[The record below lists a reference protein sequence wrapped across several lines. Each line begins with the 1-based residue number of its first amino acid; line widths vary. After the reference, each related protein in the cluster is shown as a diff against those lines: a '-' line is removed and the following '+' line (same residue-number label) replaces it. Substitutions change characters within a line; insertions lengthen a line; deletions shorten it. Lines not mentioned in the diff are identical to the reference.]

1 MKTLEF
7 KPLATNIVT
16 LHQKYRGECQKFV
29 DYMLRKWWH
38 VFEFRISDEDAKALF
53 REMKT
58 FAKALP
64 QNRKIYISQT
74 SWYLHIH
81 TQWDDVALG
90 KWNGEWFIQVASGR
104 N

>member
-38 VFEFRISDEDAKALF
+38 VFEFGISDEDAKALF

-64 QNRKIYISQT
+64 YCRQIYTSQNGWFLQIRKN
-74 SWYLHIH
+74 H
-81 TQWDDVALG
+81 DDVVLG
-90 KWNGEWFIQVASGR
+90 KRDGKWYIQVSSGR

>member
-38 VFEFRISDEDAKALF
+38 VFEFGISDEDAKALF
-53 REMKT
+53 REMKR
-58 FAKALP
+58 FAMALP
-64 QNRKIYISQT
+64 ANRKIYISQN
-74 SWYLHIH
+74 SWFLQIR
-81 TQWDDVALG
+81 TNRDDVVLG
-90 KWNGEWFIQVASGR
+90 KRDEKWYIQVASGR

>member
-38 VFEFRISDEDAKALF
+38 VFEFGISDEDAKALF

-64 QNRKIYISQT
+64 ANRRIYISQN

-81 TQWDDVALG
+81 TQFDHVSLG